1 MPNALYIAL
10 FQYTGGEFAP
20 MLLRCCCLTVT
31 VGMDGLISY
40 PEIWSLKA
48 SVRRIAACACL
59 CKFSASL
66 AGVLLTFAFFPCF
79 DQEHGKG
86 TNNYSQHLYI
96 FSCSEYLQ
104 YHINLLGVKFLQNS
118 Y

>member
-1 MPNALYIAL
+1 MHCTSL
-10 FQYTGGEFAP
+10 FSSILEGS
-20 MLLRCCCLTVT
+20 LLPCCCDAVASTVT

-96 FSCSEYLQ
+96 LSCSEYLQ
-104 YHINLLGVKFLQNS
+104 YHIYSLGVKFLQNS

>member
-1 MPNALYIAL
+1 MALLAFLVSHSPGDLKMPNTLYIAL

-59 CKFSASL
+59 CDF
-66 AGVLLTFAFFPCF
+66 
-79 DQEHGKG
+79 
-86 TNNYSQHLYI
+86 
-96 FSCSEYLQ
+96 
-104 YHINLLGVKFLQNS
+104 
-118 Y
+118 

>member
-1 MPNALYIAL
+1 MPNTLYIAL

-48 SVRRIAACACL
+48 RLEELRRVRVCVNFPHAWP
-59 CKFSASL
+59 S
-66 AGVLLTFAFFPCF
+66 FADFCVFPLFRSIEMHFF
-79 DQEHGKG
+79 
-86 TNNYSQHLYI
+86 I
-96 FSCSEYLQ
+96 
-104 YHINLLGVKFLQNS
+104 
-118 Y
+118 